1 MKERPIL
8 FSDRRVRALLSG
20 QQSQTR
26 LIMKSQSFGPVQDN
40 HEGCYGIDVRR
51 NHQQGN
57 RVLGMDD
64 INPLCPH
71 GQPGDTL
78 WVRET
83 WRGPVIPQEDVVRYQ
98 QDPDAFRHHRYC
110 RYRADT
116 LSYSSDESA
125 GHPGWQ
131 AGIHMPRWA
140 SRIDLLITRL
150 RVEKLQDISD
160 GDITAEGIHFDSHF
174 LNNFFASQSGTE
186 SPKEAYHKAWTAQYG
201 TTSWDVNPWVWVIDF
216 ERI

>member
-8 FSDRRVRALLSG
+8 FSDQRVRALLAG

-26 LIMKSQSFGPVQDN
+26 RIMKSHPFGPVQDN
-40 HEGCYGIDVRR
+40 HEGCYGIDVKH
-51 NHQQGN
+51 NHLQGN
-57 RVLGMDD
+57 RVMSMENLS
-64 INPLCPH
+64 LHSPH
-71 GQPGDTL
+71 GQPGDRL

-83 WRGPVIPQEDVVRYQ
+83 WRGPVIAPDEVADYQ
-98 QDPDAFRHHRYC
+98 SDPAAFNTRSYC

-116 LSYSSDESA
+116 QAFGNEETA
-125 GHPGWQ
+125 GHSGWQ

-150 RVEKLQDISD
+150 RVEKIQDISD
-160 GDITAEGIHFDSHF
+160 ADILAEGVQFDSHF
-174 LNNFFASQSGTE
+174 LNNFFSQQNDTV
-186 SPKEAYHKAWTAQYG
+186 SPKEAYRKAWTAQYG
-201 TTSWDVNPWVWVIDF
+201 GTSWEVNPWVWVIDF